1 MPNLWQFAFDRKSGK
16 YTLPTIVSPNG
27 QYTGTNLI
35 TGTGGGDIVNVLNG
49 FLWTNSKKRSG
60 DTGRDQAPYVKL
72 KERRLKVNS
81 LVAQAIYSA
90 GAATDAGFDIARFF
104 GLQSSTN
111 PVDIASLGTELLVNA
126 TRAATGAIGGAIN
139 SLSNSEF
146 AKRSGLGQ
154 TNINSESLAN
164 NLRSQLDQVIKDDPN
179 FLTQNYLHWYRGLYI
194 TEPTGWNFV
203 LPYFEDYNQSA
214 SNAWST
220 SKDTTVAGNFLAS
233 GLNEFTQQA
242 RSFINDIG
250 GSAIGL
256 GTYTE
261 NSQYYQYAQTGETI
275 TIKFPLINTGSAT
288 YDDVVNN
295 WQFIFLLLY
304 NNKPERINRNLI
316 EPPPLYEVTIP
327 GVKYMPFSFMSSVG
341 VTYKGTRRMMKIN
354 VPASIRSA
362 GGLSNINTNFQTIVP
377 EAYEV
382 TITLQG
388 LVTDS
393 KNFMYSLVNDN
404 PVSVDDISNRILRS
418 RLGGE
423 GAILNDVVLP
433 AAQRG
438 ILAS

>member
-16 YTLPTIVSPNG
+16 YTLPTIASPNG
-27 QYTGTNLI
+27 QYTAANLQ

-90 GAATDAGFDIARFF
+90 GAATDAGFDIARLF

-111 PVDIASLGTELLVNA
+111 PVDLASIGTELVVNA
-126 TRAATGAIGGAIN
+126 TRAAAGAIT
-139 SLSNSEF
+139 SLRNSEF

-154 TNINSESLAN
+154 TNINSESLAD
-164 NLRSQLDQVIKDDPN
+164 NLRGQIESVIKDDPN

-214 SNAWST
+214 SNAWSS
-220 SKDTTVAGNFLAS
+220 SKDTTIAGNFLTSSLA
-233 GLNEFTQQA
+233 GLAQQTQ
-242 RSFINDIG
+242 SLVNDIG

-256 GTYTE
+256 GTYVE

-275 TIKFPLINTGSAT
+275 TLKFPLINTGSAT

-354 VPASIRSA
+354 VPASVRSA
-362 GGLSNINTNFQTIVP
+362 GGASNINTNFQTIVP

-423 GAILNDVVLP
+423 GAILNDVVRPAADIARNAGILP
-433 AAQRG
+433 A
-438 ILAS
+438 